1 MGSRKKLF
9 VLLLL
14 LPVALCAKAGTG
26 IGKVE
31 GVLNG
36 YVTDA
41 VTKKPLPG
49 VVVSATIP
57 GTNNQKEV
65 LTDADGYFRF
75 AELPASQVTVE
86 FNKKGYQPA
95 KRPNIT
101 IREKTAVSPVFLLHM
116 RLKIYVDVM
125 PSKFADTLRYPSYKS
140 THEHGECCTGLR
152 SFFAIHPKGPVN
164 HLLRVAKC
172 PFPHHFPGR
181 FFPVHEDAGPVDLSR
196 KPGVTHKP

>member
-1 MGSRKKLF
+1 MGSPKKILL
-9 VLLLL
+9 LLLL
-14 LPVALCAKAGTG
+14 LPAALCAKAG

-41 VTKKPLPG
+41 VTKKPLSG

-75 AELPASQVTVE
+75 AELPAAQVTVE
-86 FNKKGYQPA
+86 FNKKGYQSA

-101 IREKTAVSPVFLLHM
+101 IREKTAVKLNVEFLPEEDDLNSGSAEYPM
-116 RLKIYVDVM
+116 
-125 PSKFADTLRYPSYKS
+125 LRMLQAS
-140 THEHGECCTGLR
+140 
-152 SFFAIHPKGPVN
+152 
-164 HLLRVAKC
+164 
-172 PFPHHFPGR
+172 
-181 FFPVHEDAGPVDLSR
+181 
-196 KPGVTHKP
+196 

>member
-1 MGSRKKLF
+1 MAAPKKLLF
-9 VLLLL
+9 LLLL
-14 LPVALCAKAGTG
+14 LPAALCAKAG

-57 GTNNQKEV
+57 GTNQQQEV
-65 LTDADGYFRF
+65 LTDSDGYFRF
-75 AELPASQVTVE
+75 IELPAAQITIE

-101 IREKTAVSPVFLLHM
+101 IREKTPVKLNVEFRPEDEDAVSPNSELPVLRLLQ
-116 RLKIYVDVM
+116 
-125 PSKFADTLRYPSYKS
+125 A
-140 THEHGECCTGLR
+140 
-152 SFFAIHPKGPVN
+152 N
-164 HLLRVAKC
+164 
-172 PFPHHFPGR
+172 
-181 FFPVHEDAGPVDLSR
+181 
-196 KPGVTHKP
+196 